1 MTAFEYVGG
10 ELHAEQVPLARIA
23 REVGTPVYVYAVRA
37 LRESYQEFASALRG
51 VNAEIHYAIKANSNL
66 AVIRTFGVLGA
77 GADVVSGGE
86 LRRALAAGIPADRIV
101 YSGVGKTASELE
113 LAVASGIRQ
122 VNVESR
128 DELDMLDGVAGAR
141 GRPMDI
147 AIRVN
152 PDVDAGTHAKITTG
166 RKENKFGID
175 IDLAREAYA
184 HAATRKNLRVRGVAM
199 HLGSQILSLAPYQA
213 ALRRLGELVRNLR
226 DDGHAIERLDVGG
239 GLGIRYR
246 TEQPPAASAFGDML
260 RAETAGLGCA
270 LSVEPGRLLVGN
282 AGILL
287 VSVVVVKPGT
297 ARTFAVVDGAM
308 NDLIR
313 PTLYDAWHEIVPVRE
328 RAAGP
333 LTATDVVGPICE
345 SGDFLAQGRDLPPL
359 VAGDLLKLRSA
370 GAYGAVM
377 ASTYNSRPLVP
388 EVLVDGERYAV
399 VRPRQTVEE
408 LIAADRIPPWL
419 GSG

>member
-1 MTAFEYVGG
+1 
-10 ELHAEQVPLARIA
+10 
-23 REVGTPVYVYAVRA
+23 
-37 LRESYQEFASALRG
+37 
-51 VNAEIHYAIKANSNL
+51 
-66 AVIRTFGVLGA
+66 
-77 GADVVSGGE
+77 
-86 LRRALAAGIPADRIV
+86 
-101 YSGVGKTASELE
+101 
-113 LAVASGIRQ
+113 
-122 VNVESR
+122 
-128 DELDMLDGVAGAR
+128 
-141 GRPMDI
+141 
-147 AIRVN
+147 
-152 PDVDAGTHAKITTG
+152 
-166 RKENKFGID
+166 
-175 IDLAREAYA
+175 
-184 HAATRKNLRVRGVAM
+184 M

-359 VAGDLLKLRSA
+359 VAGDLLMLRSA